1 MMANPTPNFASA
13 IINGEY
19 CVPHSVDLVMT
30 KKRTLGGR
38 HFTVTGVNNDVVFC
52 VKGPLVPIVT
62 PRGHRFLHDANG
74 NTILHLRK
82 SSVLRSGWEAFRGES
97 REERDLTFIREP
109 AKLFQRE
116 TKMKVFLAHNST
128 QVCDFKLV
136 KASSF
141 GRSWVVTIAESDTVV
156 AQRSWPLLLRQVSHT
171 FVLPNTIISY
181 LREAG
186 FDDTVQFRDFVFDNS
201 LITAF
206 VEWWHLEIHT
216 FYLPWGRCTIIL

>member
-38 HFTVTGVNNDVVFC
+38 HFTVTGVNDDVVFC

-82 SSVLRSGWEAFRGES
+82 SSVLRSGWEAFGGES
-97 REERDLTFIREP
+97 TEERDLTFIREP

-116 TKMKVFLAHNST
+116 TKMKVFLANNST

-156 AQRSWPLLLRQVSHT
+156 AQITRKPGR
-171 FVLPNTIISY
+171 IISSEKFMITVSANIDY
-181 LREAG
+181 AFIVALTVTLEDHLRTKRRRSAVG
-186 FDDTVQFRDFVFDNS
+186 M
-201 LITAF
+201 IA
-206 VEWWHLEIHT
+206 
-216 FYLPWGRCTIIL
+216 